1 MSKGVGFVLDRN
13 KIIKKLKE
21 YFKDKEDI
29 EFAYLFGSIATGEIS
44 KFSDVDIA
52 VMCKNEC
59 NILQLMYEIGQ
70 ILEFDEVDVVDL
82 KKLKNNSILMDIIR
96 EGYVLKD
103 SEKRELWEVENY
115 HKILDFFTSTRL
127 IYGY

>member
-13 KIIKKLKE
+13 RIIKKLKE
-21 YFKDKEDI
+21 YFKDKEEI

>member
-21 YFKDKEDI
+21 YFKDKEEI